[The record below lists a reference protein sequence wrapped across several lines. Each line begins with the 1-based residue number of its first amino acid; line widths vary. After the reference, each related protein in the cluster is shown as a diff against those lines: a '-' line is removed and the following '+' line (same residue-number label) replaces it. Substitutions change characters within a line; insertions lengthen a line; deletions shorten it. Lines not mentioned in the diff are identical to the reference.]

1 MSGFWRHRGEPAA
14 LHGEAL
20 VWGVGLLDGGLFFV
34 FWAALYLADRPWGAL
49 VPMLFLLLPVSVLV
63 VWRGAALVR
72 QLLAGQARLG
82 RAAKE
87 GFKAGVL
94 LATLLWLWGLA
105 SAVLAAGTPFDGLSS
120 WDLSSW
126 LNLVASLLLS
136 MGLAGFLGAV
146 HGAVFYV
153 LNRWLLGCLGIRPG
167 PAGLL
172 QASREP

>member
-1 MSGFWRHRGEPAA
+1 MSILGRQRGEPAVFREAA
-14 LHGEAL
+14 LA
-20 VWGVGLLDGGLFFV
+20 WGVGLLDGGLFFV
-34 FWAALYLADRPWGAL
+34 FWATLYLADRSWGDL
-49 VPMLFLLLPVSVLV
+49 VPILFLLPVSALV
-63 VWRGAALVR
+63 VWRGAVLVR

-94 LATLLWLWGLA
+94 LATLLWLRGLA
-105 SAVLAAGTPFDGLSS
+105 TAVLAAGWPFDGPSLRSFPF
-120 WDLSSW
+120 W

-167 PAGLL
+167 PAGSL

>member
-1 MSGFWRHRGEPAA
+1 MSILGRQRGEPAVFREAA
-14 LHGEAL
+14 LA
-20 VWGVGLLDGGLFFV
+20 WGVGFLDGGLFFV
-34 FWAALYLADRPWGAL
+34 FWAALYLADRPRGDL
-49 VPMLFLLLPVSVLV
+49 VDILFLLLPVSALV
-63 VWRGAALVR
+63 VWRGAVLVR

-105 SAVLAAGTPFDGLSS
+105 SAALAAGTPFDGLSS

-167 PAGLL
+167 PAGSL